1 MQTTQLTAAIRRYH
15 DLLTPAMA
23 AETSGQLVDQHT
35 RRNLY
40 FGDRPLSSVLRPRMI
55 TLEQYNFLRS
65 SIRAIMPAFSKAH
78 NAAMADPQARAF
90 LMPADWEEELFKIDP
105 GYEWPVPLSRMDT
118 FYLADEGVLSMTEY
132 NAEVPAAPA
141 YNEVLTEMFLGLP
154 VMREFEKEYEV
165 YPIPARHK
173 TMHTLHNCYSQWAKN
188 GGKSGSKPADPSKK
202 PVIGILDWKE
212 VPTYSEFVLFRD
224 YFRSQGYT
232 AVICDPR
239 ELSYKRG
246 KLMAR
251 DLDTGDEVHIN
262 LIYKRVLIHEL
273 VERMGVNN
281 LVVRALRDK
290 AVCMVNPFQC
300 KLMHKKASLAMLSDE
315 QFAHLYSRSELKA
328 IKQFIPWT
336 RVVADRKTKFNG
348 KTVDLPKF
356 ISQNKDQLVMKP
368 NDDYGGK
375 GVVLGWTVGQEEWD
389 ATLQNYLREPAIVQ
403 HRVPIPSEPYP
414 SMVDGEMKIFDR
426 MFDTAP
432 YLWGMDYMSSCLSRL
447 STVALLNVTAGGGS
461 TVPVVVIEKR

>member
-1 MQTTQLTAAIRRYH
+1 MQTTQLTTAIRRYH

-23 AETSGQLVDQHT
+23 AETGGHLVDQHT

-40 FGDRPLSSVLRPRMI
+40 FGDRPLSSVLRPRML
-55 TLEQYNFLRS
+55 THEQYAFLS
-65 SIRAIMPAFSKAH
+65 QSIRAITPAFNKAH

-90 LMPADWEEELFKIDP
+90 LMPEDWEEELLKIDP

-118 FYLADEGVLSMTEY
+118 FYLPDQGVLSMTEY

-154 VMREFEKEYEV
+154 VMREFEKEYEI

-173 TMHTLHNCYSQWAKN
+173 TMHTLRGCYVQWAKN
-188 GGKSGSKPADPSKK
+188 GGKSGSKPADPSQK

-232 AVICDPR
+232 AIICDPR

-251 DLDTGDEVHIN
+251 DLDTGNEVHIN
-262 LIYKRVLIHEL
+262 LVYKRVLIHEL
-273 VERMGVNN
+273 IEKMGVNN
-281 LVVRALRDK
+281 AVVRALRDK
-290 AVCMVNPFQC
+290 AACMVNPFQC

-315 QFAHLYSRSELKA
+315 QFAHLYSRNELKA

-336 RVVADRKTKFNG
+336 RVVADRKTKVNG

-375 GVVLGWTVGQEEWD
+375 GVVLGWTVDQQAWD
-389 ATLQNYLREPAIVQ
+389 AALQAYLREPAIVQ
-403 HRVPIPSEPYP
+403 RRIPIPSEPYP
-414 SMVDGEMKIFDR
+414 SMVNGEMKIFDR
-426 MFDTAP
+426 MYDTAP
-432 YLWGMDYMSSCLSRL
+432 YVWGMDYMSSCLSRL
-447 STVALLNVTAGGGS
+447 STVDLLNVTSGGGS